1 MKRVRAICLLILA
14 VILGGCGT
22 ATLHS
27 TTSLTFHPAGNGPP
41 AWLQEE
47 AAWQALAAGDA
58 QPVRCRWTLTSL
70 TRAATLGGAS
80 AAFLR
85 LLGAHTTQ
93 RVYVVVLT
101 GRFETGAG
109 GAVAPTLYLV
119 LRPDH
124 YYLEQG
130 LATERLALSQL
141 GRLRSFTL
149 QPPVGSGVWGHTL
162 FEGGPAPGGPS
173 AQSHVAVGVWTGSHA
188 SGSPLH
194 RLRSD
199 GDGFFAAKLPP
210 GTYTFKLLTGDLGF
224 PAPTTATVAPGRLM
238 VVGVYSQAP

>member
-1 MKRVRAICLLILA
+1 MVKRVAAICLLMA
-14 VILGGCGT
+14 AAAILGGCGT
-22 ATLHS
+22 ATPHS
-27 TTSLTFHPAGNGPP
+27 TTSLTFHPAGSGPP

-141 GRLRSFTL
+141 GRLRSSPCSR
-149 QPPVGSGVWGHTL
+149 QSARGSGGTPSL
-162 FEGGPAPGGPS
+162 RAARRPA
-173 AQSHVAVGVWTGSHA
+173 
-188 SGSPLH
+188 
-194 RLRSD
+194 
-199 GDGFFAAKLPP
+199 
-210 GTYTFKLLTGDLGF
+210 
-224 PAPTTATVAPGRLM
+224 GRLP
-238 VVGVYSQAP
+238 SRTLP